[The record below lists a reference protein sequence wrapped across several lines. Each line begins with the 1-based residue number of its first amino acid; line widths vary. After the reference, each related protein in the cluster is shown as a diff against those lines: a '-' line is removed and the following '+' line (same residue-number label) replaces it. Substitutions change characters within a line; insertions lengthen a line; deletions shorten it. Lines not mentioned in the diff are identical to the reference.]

1 MEFKTRGATV
11 WRDGPL
17 TLALRRLA
25 MTSSVVICSHWP
37 RVTCELKINLA
48 PVWEDSCCLLLCAE
62 LLMEGRLLGAQF
74 NSASSQTW
82 CEAMIRSV
90 L

>member
-25 MTSSVVICSHWP
+25 MTSIIVICSHWP
-37 RVTCELKINLA
+37 MVTCELKINLA
-48 PVWEDSCCLLLCAE
+48 PV
-62 LLMEGRLLGAQF
+62 
-74 NSASSQTW
+74 
-82 CEAMIRSV
+82 
-90 L
+90 